1 MSVYWWES
9 GWLFRN
15 RKGYLTGKMYQK
27 LVIYQPSKDICWDSD
42 SQGETQTEMVSF
54 VISHQ
59 WLQLWRSLLFTFSSI
74 HHWVHCFWKE
84 VELRISVWE
93 LNICSIEIS
102 CPYSIIVLIFIR
114 IVFKSCSLL
123 TTIMSYCCTDIPSIN
138 WNVESNLIFKREVT
152 HLLKIKNY
160 SQQWFTVKRVSLL
173 LLLFDWQ
180 LQLLG

>member
-42 SQGETQTEMVSF
+42 SQGGTQTEMVSF
-54 VISHQ
+54 VTSHQ

-74 HHWVHCFWKE
+74 HHWVHCFWKD

-93 LNICSIEIS
+93 LNICSFEVS
-102 CPYSIIVLIFIR
+102 CPYSIIVLEFLSIFFIH
-114 IVFKSCSLL
+114 IVFKSCCLL
-123 TTIMSYCCTDIPSIN
+123 TKIKSYCCTDIPSIN
-138 WNVESNLIFKREVT
+138 WNVESNSIFKRGHT
-152 HLLKIKNY
+152 P
-160 SQQWFTVKRVSLL
+160 T
-173 LLLFDWQ
+173 
-180 LQLLG
+180 